1 MKAILMAVWTKDNI
15 FTYEE
20 YEKEVDSQIL
30 ENDFSDL
37 NKELLAKAL

>member
-20 YEKEVDSQIL
+20 YEKEIDLQIL
-30 ENDFSDL
+30 ENDFSEF
-37 NKELLAKAL
+37 NKELLSKI

>member
-20 YEKEVDSQIL
+20 YEKEVDSQIS
-30 ENDFSDL
+30 ENDFSEF